1 MNQSGGG
8 VDNGSDSSSSTGT
21 ASGSDSETES
31 SGVDNIS
38 SSLEG
43 ISVPQCQGKIEKL
56 TNSCILNF
64 LHALSL

>member
-8 VDNGSDSSSSTGT
+8 VDDGSDSSSSTGT

-31 SGVDNIS
+31 SGVDDRI
-38 SSLEG
+38 SLEG
-43 ISVPQCQGKIEKL
+43 ISVPQRQGKIEKL